1 MKKLF
6 DTRATNPKVKKTQR
20 KENTYFE
27 KPVRMASLS
36 MHPDPIIC
44 AGSKAA
50 GCMPECLKGAG
61 LAAVYDSINKARQQ
75 KTDFW
80 HADQVGFL
88 AQARRELTNFD
99 KLCERQELQGV
110 VRPNV
115 LSDIAWEQFGIP
127 QAFPNLFFYDYT
139 KRAKR
144 LGNTPENYKLMF
156 SYSDRPQ
163 YQKQVAMALPTGVP
177 VAVVFKNR
185 VPAEYLGR
193 PVIDG
198 DLSDL
203 DNVMAGPVV
212 VGLTAKGPAKNDKS
226 GFVVDGNKIASLAAW
241 CGINF

>member
-1 MKKLF
+1 MKKLI
-6 DTRATNPKVKKTQR
+6 DTRATNTKVKKTQR

-36 MHPDPIIC
+36 MHPDPLIC

-50 GCMPECLKGAG
+50 GCMPGCLKGAG
-61 LAAVYDSINKARQQ
+61 LAAVYDSVNKARQQ

-80 HADQVGFL
+80 HADQSGFL
-88 AQARRELTNFD
+88 TQLTRELSNFK
-99 KLCERQELQGV
+99 KLCDRNNLQGV
-110 VRPNV
+110 VRLNV

-127 QAFPNLFFYDYT
+127 QAFPELFFYDYT

-144 LGNTPENYKLMF
+144 LGNTPDNYKLMF

-163 YQKQVAMALPTGVP
+163 YQKQVSMALPTGVP

-212 VGLTAKGPAKNDKS
+212 VGLTAKGPAKNDQT
-226 GFVVDGNKIASLAAW
+226 GFVVDGNMISRLAA
-241 CGINF
+241 

>member
-1 MKKLF
+1 MTKLI
-6 DTRATNPKVKKTQR
+6 DTRATNPKVKKTQQ
-20 KENTYFE
+20 KENTFFD

-36 MHPDPIIC
+36 MHPDPLIC
-44 AGSKAA
+44 AGSKSA
-50 GCMPECLKGAG
+50 GCMPACLKGAG
-61 LAAVYDSINKARQQ
+61 LAAVYDSVNKARQQ

-80 HADQVGFL
+80 HADQSSFL
-88 AQARRELTNFD
+88 TQLTRELSNFK
-99 KLCERQELQGV
+99 KLCDRNNLQGV
-110 VRPNV
+110 VRLNV

-144 LGNTPENYKLMF
+144 LGNTPDNYKLMF

-203 DNVMAGPVV
+203 DNVLAGPVV
-212 VGLTAKGPAKNDKS
+212 VGLTAKGPAKKDQS
-226 GFVVDGNKIASLAAW
+226 GFVVDGNMIASLAA
-241 CGINF
+241 

>member
-1 MKKLF
+1 
-6 DTRATNPKVKKTQR
+6 
-20 KENTYFE
+20 
-27 KPVRMASLS
+27 
-36 MHPDPIIC
+36 
-44 AGSKAA
+44 
-50 GCMPECLKGAG
+50 MPGCLKGAG
-61 LAAVYDSINKARQQ
+61 LAAVYDSVNKARQQ

-80 HADQVGFL
+80 HADQSGFL
-88 AQARRELTNFD
+88 TQLTRELSNFK
-99 KLCERQELQGV
+99 KLCDRNNLQGV
-110 VRPNV
+110 VRLNV

-127 QAFPNLFFYDYT
+127 QAFPELFFYDYT

-144 LGNTPENYKLMF
+144 LGNTPDNYKLMF

-163 YQKQVAMALPTGVP
+163 YQKQVSMALPTGVP

-212 VGLTAKGPAKNDKS
+212 VGLTAKGPAKNDQT
-226 GFVVDGNKIASLAAW
+226 GFVVDGNMISRLAA
-241 CGINF
+241 